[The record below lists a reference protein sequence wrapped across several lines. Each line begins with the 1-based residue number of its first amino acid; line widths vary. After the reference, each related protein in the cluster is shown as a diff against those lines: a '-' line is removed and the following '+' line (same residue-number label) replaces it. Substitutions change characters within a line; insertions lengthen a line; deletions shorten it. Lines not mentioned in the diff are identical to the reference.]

1 MEIGNSS
8 ATNTIKAI
16 KTKKALNMSIA
27 GKTIVF
33 LMLFDLY
40 SYHAYPGSL

>member
-1 MEIGNSS
+1 MVIGNLS

-16 KTKKALNMSIA
+16 KTKKALNVSIA

-33 LMLFDLY
+33 LKFLALY
-40 SYHAYPGSL
+40 SCRAYPGSL